1 VADLAKQARQDQ
13 IETLRTQI
21 DGMQR
26 MRDLAGQIADFT
38 DNLSIGDL
46 SPLSYADQL
55 ASAKSLFEQTLAA
68 AQIGDTQAQGQLT
81 GNARTYLDE
90 ARRYFASSTDYAA
103 IYEKV
108 TGSLKGFAAP
118 SDSALT
124 AAQAQLDTLA
134 KLPEVMA
141 AVVDNSKNDVA
152 ALQAVQLALR
162 NGDDYLSKSIDAQT
176 VALQKQIDALT
187 TIASNQ
193 EAQIRQAGT
202 AYQQMTDELKAVKA
216 QLAAIEA
223 NGALAGAA

>member
-1 VADLAKQARQDQ
+1 
-13 IETLRTQI
+13 
-21 DGMQR
+21 
-26 MRDLAGQIADFT
+26 
-38 DNLSIGDL
+38 
-46 SPLSYADQL
+46 
-55 ASAKSLFEQTLAA
+55 
-68 AQIGDTQAQGQLT
+68 
-81 GNARTYLDE
+81 
-90 ARRYFASSTDYAA
+90 
-103 IYEKV
+103 
-108 TGSLKGFAAP
+108 
-118 SDSALT
+118 
-124 AAQAQLDTLA
+124 
-134 KLPEVMA
+134 MA